1 MRFRNF
7 IFLLQVVLGQYQTT
21 CPSNTKRYCS
31 GGKFFN
37 EYSYEWFGGSDPKS
51 MFGVFFKETIT
62 STQSSM
68 FAKTGSPTVGPNSNK
83 PLTKYDIKSY
93 KMPGTLS
100 GSTYQFLV
108 NSVTNK
114 MSLSVMRVRRI
125 WQFPNPKSSYD
136 ETAGGT
142 LPST

>member
-7 IFLLQVVLGQYQTT
+7 IFLLQVVFGQYKTN
-21 CPSNTKRYCS
+21 CPSNNKRYCS
-31 GGKFFN
+31 GGYFFN
-37 EYSYEWFGGSDPKS
+37 EYSYEWFAGSDPKS
-51 MFGVFFKETIT
+51 MFGVFFKETIKT
-62 STQSSM
+62 GQSSM
-68 FAKTGSPTVGPNSNK
+68 FDKTGSTLASNK

-93 KMPGTLS
+93 NMPGTLS

-108 NSVTNK
+108 NSGTNK
-114 MSLSVMRVRRI
+114 KSLSVMRVRRI